1 VLPDGWVVPE
11 YRALAR
17 RPLLLGLPPGFAV
30 LLIVAVTFLG
40 AVLERVAAA
49 AIILGLGWG
58 LGALVTLY
66 DPYAWELFARQPR
79 IPKVIRSC

>member
-1 VLPDGWVVPE
+1 MPEGWVVPE

-17 RPLLLGLPPGFAV
+17 RPLLLGLPSGYAV
-30 LLIVAVTFLG
+30 LLIVAVTFIG
-40 AVLERVAAA
+40 ALLQMLAAA
-49 AIILGLGWG
+49 MIILFLGWG

-79 IPKVIRSC
+79 IPKVIRPC